1 MSPEPRLVEST
12 IPALGQPRTIFD
24 LLNFRISEFYNVAG
38 SLVTRM
44 CEGEFGITRE
54 EWAFLAIMAA
64 LGPVSPSDLAR
75 QSTADRSQTSKA
87 IRHLVER
94 GLIQRETVPTD
105 RRRAVVQMTARGMA
119 MYRKVFPRVVHI
131 HRELLCTLD
140 ADEQAVLARCIQK
153 VQVRALEVERDGLVD
168 ATTDRRKGG
177 SRRTQIRSAA
187 WQAQAD
193 TLEAGLAPPRPG
205 FGRR

>member
-12 IPALGQPRTIFD
+12 IPAMGQPRTIFD
-24 LLNFRISEFYNVAG
+24 LLNFRVSEFYNVAG
-38 SLVTRM
+38 SLVTRL

-54 EWAFLAIMAA
+54 EWAFLAMMAA

-75 QSTADRSQTSKA
+75 QSTADRSQTSKT
-87 IRHLVER
+87 IRRLTELGLVR
-94 GLIQRETVPTD
+94 RETVPSD
-105 RRRAVVQMTARGMA
+105 RRRAVVALTPAGSA

-140 ADEQAVLARCIQK
+140 AEEQAVLARCILK

-168 ATTDRRKGG
+168 AHAHRRKGG
-177 SRRTQIRSAA
+177 SRRAQIRSAA
-187 WQAQAD
+187 WQAHAD
-193 TLEAGLAPPRPG
+193 SLAAGISRPPREG
-205 FGRR
+205 GSG